1 MTNLIKMTD
10 SQAQPIDLREALNK
24 HLNARSLSKS
34 ISTLLQNKRKPIDY
48 TPYYQRNYVWDN
60 HKATFFIESILLGI
74 EIPPLIMFIPTCD
87 KNKYE
92 VIDGRQRFE
101 TLKRFFEG
109 EFKLTSKGLRRLS
122 GLKGLNFQSL
132 DSKIQRIFLDT
143 TIRIIEFSTYGEPK
157 AQIELEDLEDRI
169 KKEIFWRYN
178 SGITPLKSLE
188 VQSAKHLKDNFT
200 ALLESEFSDHPEWI
214 EQFKAVFFAKHISSN
229 RPLID
234 AECQAKIRELL
245 VLAHFPINI
254 YASTSGRPDAIEWLY
269 DLYIKEDEN
278 QEQILQN
285 FVQKIGL
292 LYQFAALLNE
302 KEWMIYQAVYW
313 SLVILEQNNIDI
325 DVFFDKNTQNNL
337 LNTIQDDIDL
347 FTGSERGFSSITKQ
361 RFRCLAD
368 FVNQELQSKKMELVD
383 FSIYLKNDLKKETEQ
398 QTSDIIDSIKQLDTM
413 RLHRPDAVTKTIE
426 DLTEDMGRNSFLIR
440 PAYQRQEVINIKKA
454 SGIIESML
462 LRIPLPTLFI
472 YRREDGVCEVI
483 DGQQRLLAILGFL
496 GKSYRN
502 NKNEEVWSNKNHYR
516 LSKHLTI
523 LKNICGEKYA
533 ELDNNFQDI
542 ILDFELS
549 LVYIEEKLNETFD
562 PIDLFIRLN
571 NKPYPVKDHSFE
583 MWNSYFEQS
592 IIKKI
597 KNLTEKYKSWFYYRI
612 NNKRMDNE
620 ELLTVFAYLS
630 SKAQNIESV
639 FETIDIYNSTPKSLT
654 FRLSK
659 ISITDWLKLA
669 EGQGNRHREKILSNI
684 DDVETFIQK
693 TECLANVFQY
703 VTQERELATLFN
715 KLLNV
720 KSRTRQQ
727 KPFYILWLLLLG
739 LDKSTIDKHTS
750 SIALAIIDFFD
761 KNQHYPQHETLT
773 VKDIFKQN
781 IEAFW
786 AKFN

>member
-1 MTNLIKMTD
+1 MME
-10 SQAQPIDLREALNK
+10 SQEQSIDLRDALNK

-34 ISTLLQNKRKPIDY
+34 ISTLLQNKRKPINY

-74 EIPPLIMFIPTCD
+74 EIPPLIMFIPDCD

-109 EFKLTSKGLRRLS
+109 EFKLTSNGLRRLS

-132 DSKIQRIFLDT
+132 DPKIQRIFLDT
-143 TIRIIEFSTYGEPK
+143 TIRIIEFSTYGEPQ

-200 ALLESEFSDHPEWI
+200 VLLESEFLDHLEWI
-214 EQFKAVFFAKHISSN
+214 EQFKAVFFAKYISNN
-229 RPLID
+229 RPLTK

-245 VLAHFPINI
+245 VLSHFPINI
-254 YASTSGRPDAIEWLY
+254 YASTSGRPDTIEWLY
-269 DLYIKEDEN
+269 DLYIKEAED
-278 QEQILQN
+278 QEQILKA

-292 LYQFAALLNE
+292 LHHFATLLNE

-313 SLVILEQNNIDI
+313 SLVVLEQNDIDI
-325 DVFFDKNTQNNL
+325 YVFFDIDTQNNL
-337 LNTIQDDIDL
+337 RNMICSHIDL
-347 FTGSERGFSSITKQ
+347 FTGSERGFASITKQ
-361 RFRCLAD
+361 RFGYLAD
-368 FVNQELQSKKMELVD
+368 FVNQELQSKKMEIVD
-383 FSIYLKNDLKKETEQ
+383 FSIYLKNDLKKEAEQ
-398 QTSDIIDSIKQLDTM
+398 QTSDIIDSINQLDTM
-413 RLHRPDAVTKTIE
+413 RLYRPDAVTKTIE
-426 DLTEDMGRNSFLIR
+426 DLTEDMRRNNFLIR

-462 LRIPLPTLFI
+462 LGIPLPTLFI

-502 NKNEEVWSNKNHYR
+502 NKNEEVWSNKNNYR

-533 ELDNNFQDI
+533 DLDRDFQDV

-583 MWNSYFEQS
+583 MWNSYFERS
-592 IIKKI
+592 VIEEI
-597 KNLTEKYKSWFYYRI
+597 KNLTKKYHPWFDYRI
-612 NNKRMDNE
+612 NNNRMDNE

-630 SKAQNIESV
+630 SKARQSIETV
-639 FETIDIYNSTPKSLT
+639 FEVIDIYNSTPKLLT

-659 ISITDWLKLA
+659 IAITDWLKLA
-669 EGQGNRHREKILSNI
+669 EGQSNTHREVILSSI
-684 DDVETFIQK
+684 GDVEIFIK
-693 TECLANVFQY
+693 KAEHLANVFQKSTGA
-703 VTQERELATLFN
+703 VDLATLFN
-715 KLLNV
+715 KLLGV
-720 KSRTRQQ
+720 KSRSRQQ
-727 KPFYILWLLLLG
+727 RPFYILWFLLLG
-739 LDKSTIDKHTS
+739 LDQPTIDRCSAK
-750 SIALAIIDFFD
+750 IAHEIVDFFD
-761 KNQHYPQHETLT
+761 NNQHFPKHDIFT

>member
-1 MTNLIKMTD
+1 ME
-10 SQAQPIDLREALNK
+10 SQEQPIDLRDALNK

-34 ISTLLQNKRKPIDY
+34 ISTLLQNKRKPINY

-74 EIPPLIMFIPTCD
+74 EIPPLIMFIPACD

-92 VIDGRQRFE
+92 VIDGRQRFQ

-109 EFKLTSKGLRRLS
+109 DFKLTSKGLRRLS

-132 DSKIQRIFLDT
+132 DPKIQRIFLDT
-143 TIRIIEFSTYGEPK
+143 TIRIIEFSTYGELQ
-157 AQIELEDLEDRI
+157 AQAKLEDLEDRI

-200 ALLESEFSDHPEWI
+200 ALLESEFSEHPEWI

-229 RPLID
+229 RPPIK

-254 YASTSGRPDAIEWLY
+254 YASTSGRPDTIEWLY
-269 DLYIKEDEN
+269 DLYIKEAEN
-278 QEQILQN
+278 QEQILQD

-292 LYQFAALLNE
+292 LYQFATLLNE

-313 SLVILEQNNIDI
+313 SLVILEQNNTDI

-337 LNTIQDDIDL
+337 LNTIRDNIDF
-347 FTGSERGFSSITKQ
+347 FTGSERGFSSITNQ

-368 FVNQELQSKKMELVD
+368 FVNQELQSKKMDIID
-383 FSIYLKNDLKKETEQ
+383 FSIYLKNDLKKESKQ
-398 QTSDIIDSIKQLDTM
+398 QTSDIIDSIQSGTM
-413 RLHRPDAVTKTIE
+413 RLYRPDAVTKTIE

-440 PAYQRQEVINIKKA
+440 PAYQREEVINIKKA

-462 LRIPLPTLFI
+462 LGIPLPTLFI
-472 YRREDGVCEVI
+472 YRRNDYVCEVV
-483 DGQQRLLAILGFL
+483 DGQQRLLSILGFL
-496 GKSYRN
+496 GKVYRN
-502 NKNEEVWSNKNHYR
+502 NKNEEARSNKNNYK

-523 LKNICGEKYA
+523 LKTLCGKKYA
-533 ELDNNFQDI
+533 ELDDDFQDK

-549 LVYIEEKLNETFD
+549 LVYIEEKLNESFD
-562 PIDLFIRLN
+562 PIDLYIRLN

-583 MWNSYFEQS
+583 MWNSYFERS
-592 IIKKI
+592 IIEKI
-597 KNLTEKYKSWFYYRI
+597 KNLTEKYKWFYYRV
-612 NNKRMDNE
+612 NNNRMDNE

-630 SKAQNIESV
+630 SKASQNVETV

-659 ISITDWLKLA
+659 IAITDWLKLA
-669 EGQGNRHREKILSNI
+669 EDQSNNHREEILSSI
-684 DDVETFIQK
+684 DYVEIFIQK
-693 TECLANVFQY
+693 SEHLANVFQKS
-703 VTQERELATLFN
+703 TGGEDLAALFN
-715 KLLNV
+715 KLLGV

-739 LDKSTIDKHTS
+739 IDESTINKH
-750 SIALAIIDFFD
+750 SIEIAKEIVIFFD
-761 KNQHYPQHETLT
+761 KNQHYPKHDTLT